1 MTTKMIIVEYKC
13 LEDLS
18 DAKCSSPSKATPK
31 ISEPKDLSS
40 SAAPHHDSHPH
51 STTPCLL

>member
-18 DAKCSSPSKATPK
+18 DANCSSPSKATPK
-31 ISEPKDLSS
+31 ISEPKDLSPS
-40 SAAPHHDSHPH
+40 TAPHHDSHPH
-51 STTPCLL
+51 SATLCLL